1 MKGSKELKILAGE
14 ILGSIVFLTMLY
26 GSVVQFILGRES
38 FYVIIARGRKKKF
51 KKNSKLQ

>member
-38 FYVIIARGRKKKF
+38 FYVIIG
-51 KKNSKLQ
+51 